1 MTGAPALVE
10 ARGLV
15 KDIVRPD
22 GSALR
27 VVDEVSFAVREG
39 ETFGLAGVSG
49 SGKSLVGR
57 MALNLIAPT
66 SGEVLFEGRSIAG
79 LTRAEMKSRRPRMQM
94 VFQNPLA
101 SMNPRKTAGSSLE
114 LPLVN
119 FGLGGARERRER
131 VADLLDL
138 VGLSP
143 RHAQYYPHEFSGGQC
158 QRLGI
163 ARALASRPKFI
174 FLDEPV
180 SALDVSI
187 QAQMLNL
194 LKDLQQ
200 KLGLTYLFVA
210 NNLNVLYF
218 ISDRIAV
225 LDAGRIIEEADT
237 ETLFAAPREALTRR
251 LLSAM
256 VLFTG
261 SGGRPVPAPA

>member
-1 MTGAPALVE
+1 MTASPPLVE
-10 ARGLV
+10 ARNLA
-15 KDIVRPD
+15 KDLVRPD
-22 GSALR
+22 GAPLR
-27 VVDEVSFAVREG
+27 VVDDVSFAVREG

-49 SGKSLVGR
+49 SGKSIIGR
-57 MALNLIAPT
+57 MILNLVAPT
-66 SGEVLFEGRSIAG
+66 SGDVLFEGRSIAG
-79 LTRAEMKSRRPRMQM
+79 LGSSEMQSHRPRMQM

-114 LPLVN
+114 LPLLN
-119 FGLGGARERRER
+119 FGLGGAKERKER
-131 VADLLDL
+131 IAELLDL

-158 QRLGI
+158 QRIGI

-194 LKDLQQ
+194 LKDLQE

-237 ETLFAAPREALTRR
+237 QALFTAPREALTRR

-256 VLFTG
+256 VLFG
-261 SGGRPVPAPA
+261 SSGQQTLSSPV

>member
-1 MTGAPALVE
+1 MTASPPLVE
-10 ARGLV
+10 VRNLV
-15 KDIVRPD
+15 KEVVRPD
-22 GSALR
+22 GAPLR
-27 VVDEVSFAVREG
+27 VVDDVSFSVREG

-49 SGKSLVGR
+49 SGKSVIGR
-57 MALNLIAPT
+57 MILNLVAPT
-66 SGEVLFEGRSIAG
+66 SGEVLFEGRSVAG
-79 LTRAEMKSRRPRMQM
+79 LAPSQMQVHRPRMQM

-114 LPLVN
+114 LPLLN
-119 FGLGGARERRER
+119 FGLGRAKERKER
-131 VADLLDL
+131 IAELLDL

-194 LKDLQQ
+194 LKDLQER
-200 KLGLTYLFVA
+200 LGLTYLFVA

-225 LDAGRIIEEADT
+225 LDAGRIIEEA
-237 ETLFAAPREALTRR
+237 ETQALFAAPREALTRR

-261 SGGRPVPAPA
+261 SGGRPAPAPV